1 MSSTKPLANQG
12 KIKQTSNHNQ
22 NQHYF
27 FADNMEVCFIIPS
40 SFFFFFFDQVHF
52 QVMCFV
58 VWADSVH
65 MCLVYYQA
73 LIKTKVYK
81 GIMSASRSKV
91 FLAFILVLVYFSF
104 GNLIFQTR
112 PLACLY
118 LHCSEPVRK
127 KGWRSTTAENET
139 RMCLER
145 ELCWYLKSLCLTYS
159 PEGRC
164 FISYSSMF
172 CEYRCV

>member
-1 MSSTKPLANQG
+1 MWVLQSHLPIKAKSNKPQIT
-12 KIKQTSNHNQ
+12 IKTNITFLQIIWR
-22 NQHYF
+22 
-27 FADNMEVCFIIPS
+27 FALLYQVL
-40 SFFFFFFDQVHF
+40 FFFFFDQVHF